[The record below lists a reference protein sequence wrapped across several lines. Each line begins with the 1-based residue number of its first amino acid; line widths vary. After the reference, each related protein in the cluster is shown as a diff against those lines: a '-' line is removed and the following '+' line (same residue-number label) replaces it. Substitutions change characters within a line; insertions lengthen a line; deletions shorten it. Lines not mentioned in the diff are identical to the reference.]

1 MKRIFE
7 YQSKMP
13 RSSGRGIKNDFV
25 LRKWRARQSACAL
38 RRWPLLRLCRLSL
51 RGSALGL
58 NLIHGGNATKHIHRC
73 RVDAQNEAGIH
84 EPNAPRAR
92 LGVKA
97 RKPCEVAYGK
107 ARNERPI
114 QKQAAKPTNNSV
126 VATFT
131 REMNRN
137 ARLVASTQ
145 VCSRQQSAA
154 GRERSRA
161 PRSIP
166 AGAPRATGQLR
177 QTP

>member
-1 MKRIFE
+1 MHMKRTFE

-38 RRWPLLRLCRLSL
+38 RRWPLLRLGRLSL

-58 NLIHGGNATKHIHRC
+58 NPIHGVNATKHIHRG

-97 RKPCEVAYGK
+97 REPCEVAYGK
-107 ARNERPI
+107 ARNERPV
-114 QKQAAKPTNNSV
+114 QKQARKTHEQKRGSN
-126 VATFT
+126 FT
-131 REMNRN
+131 RENNGN
-137 ARLVASTQ
+137 AHLVASAQ
-145 VCSRQQSAA
+145 VCAA
-154 GRERSRA
+154 NN
-161 PRSIP
+161 
-166 AGAPRATGQLR
+166 Q
-177 QTP
+177 